1 MIKLQV
7 LQALIIAEQSGDY
20 MQSMIRKLRLERNMS
35 QKQLAKVI
43 GTSQQT
49 ISRIEND
56 VMSSPVDLLVNIA
69 DLFDVSVDY
78 LLGRKVRMK
87 SKAENMQSNR
97 MY

>member
-1 MIKLQV
+1 
-7 LQALIIAEQSGDY
+7 

-35 QKQLAKVI
+35 QKHLAKVI

-69 DLFDVSVDY
+69 DLFDVSVDC
-78 LLGRKVRMK
+78 LLGRKVRIHK
-87 SKAENMQSNR
+87 R
-97 MY
+97 

>member
-1 MIKLQV
+1 
-7 LQALIIAEQSGDY
+7 

-35 QKQLAKVI
+35 QKQPAKVI

-78 LLGRKVRMK
+78 LLGRRVRIHK
-87 SKAENMQSNR
+87 R
-97 MY
+97 

>member
-1 MIKLQV
+1 
-7 LQALIIAEQSGDY
+7 

-69 DLFDVSVDY
+69 DLFDASVDY
-78 LLGRKVRMK
+78 LLGRRVRIHK
-87 SKAENMQSNR
+87 R
-97 MY
+97 

>member
-1 MIKLQV
+1 
-7 LQALIIAEQSGDY
+7 

-87 SKAENMQSNR
+87 SKAEKHAK
-97 MY
+97 

>member
-1 MIKLQV
+1 
-7 LQALIIAEQSGDY
+7 
-20 MQSMIRKLRLERNMS
+20 MS

-97 MY
+97 IY

>member
-1 MIKLQV
+1 
-7 LQALIIAEQSGDY
+7 

-35 QKQLAKVI
+35 QKQLAKVV

-78 LLGRKVRMK
+78 LLARRVRIHK
-87 SKAENMQSNR
+87 R
-97 MY
+97 

>member
-1 MIKLQV
+1 
-7 LQALIIAEQSGDY
+7 

-97 MY
+97 IY

>member
-1 MIKLQV
+1 
-7 LQALIIAEQSGDY
+7 
-20 MQSMIRKLRLERNMS
+20 MS

-87 SKAENMQSNR
+87 SKAEKHAK
-97 MY
+97 

>member
-1 MIKLQV
+1 
-7 LQALIIAEQSGDY
+7 

-35 QKQLAKVI
+35 QKQKVI

-78 LLGRKVRMK
+78 LLGRRVRIHK
-87 SKAENMQSNR
+87 R
-97 MY
+97 

>member
-1 MIKLQV
+1 
-7 LQALIIAEQSGDY
+7 

-35 QKQLAKVI
+35 QKQLAKVV

-69 DLFDVSVDY
+69 DY
-78 LLGRKVRMK
+78 LMFRLIICLD
-87 SKAENMQSNR
+87 AE
-97 MY
+97 

>member
-1 MIKLQV
+1 
-7 LQALIIAEQSGDY
+7 

-69 DLFDVSVDY
+69 DLFDVSVDS
-78 LLGRKVRMK
+78 LLGRRVRIHK
-87 SKAENMQSNR
+87 R
-97 MY
+97 

>member
-1 MIKLQV
+1 
-7 LQALIIAEQSGDY
+7 

-78 LLGRKVRMK
+78 LLGRRVRIYK
-87 SKAENMQSNR
+87 R
-97 MY
+97 

>member
-1 MIKLQV
+1 
-7 LQALIIAEQSGDY
+7 

-35 QKQLAKVI
+35 QKQLAKVV

-78 LLGRKVRMK
+78 LLGRRVRIQK
-87 SKAENMQSNR
+87 R
-97 MY
+97 

>member
-1 MIKLQV
+1 
-7 LQALIIAEQSGDY
+7 

-69 DLFDVSVDY
+69 DLFDVSVDC
-78 LLGRKVRMK
+78 LLGRKVRIHK
-87 SKAENMQSNR
+87 R
-97 MY
+97 

>member
-1 MIKLQV
+1 
-7 LQALIIAEQSGDY
+7 

-35 QKQLAKVI
+35 QKQLAKVV

-69 DLFDVSVDY
+69 DLFDVLVDY
-78 LLGRKVRMK
+78 LLGRRVRIHK
-87 SKAENMQSNR
+87 R
-97 MY
+97 

>member
-97 MY
+97 IY